1 MSSKLKLIIMG
12 DPKTKKNSQQIYRGK
27 SGKPFI
33 TQSQTY
39 KDYADKFIWQIPPK
53 AKLGINCPVNIKCI
67 YYRQTKRRVDLT
79 NLLAA
84 THDLLVESGVLA
96 DDNSKIIVSVD
107 GSRVMHDKDSPRVE
121 IEITEEVTD

>member
-1 MSSKLKLIIMG
+1 MKTHNLERFLSLSISLAMAIYEMG
-12 DPKTKKNSQQIYRGK
+12 WEKYEEVLSPHTRVG
-27 SGKPFI
+27 
-33 TQSQTY
+33 
-39 KDYADKFIWQIPPK
+39 WRIPPK

-96 DDNSKIIVSVD
+96 DDNCNIIVSVD
-107 GSRVMHDKDSPRVE
+107 GSRVYYLCTKS
-121 IEITEEVTD
+121 